1 MIKSAW
7 EMTRQKSSYHFDT
20 KKMDPKY
27 DTVNVLGNILPCWQN
42 ELAEIIAQSRAA
54 TWRTRGK
61 DFIAGRP
68 ASELDAEDY
77 DMEQAGYGKDYKIS
91 NLSYELSPLL
101 QRISNLFGLDDNL
114 PRLHVQ
120 MPGQVWNIHIDKLE
134 KWCPEDPSRITR
146 IFIQLTDWQQ
156 GQFWNYGNYMYSGW
170 SAGDVTTFDWIN
182 VPHATANASYEPRVT
197 LQLTGLIT
205 DQTREFLRKLGSQS
219 PYYLAGA
226 EYQQP
231 ELVA

>member
-7 EMTRQKSSYHFDT
+7 EMTKQKSRYHFDT
-20 KKMDPKY
+20 KKIDPKF
-27 DTVNVLGNILPCWQN
+27 DSVNYLGNFLPCWQN
-42 ELAEIIAQSRAA
+42 EIATIIEESRQA

-61 DFIAGRP
+61 DFTKGRP
-68 ASELDAEDY
+68 ESELAAEDY
-77 DMEQAGYGKDYKIS
+77 DLDQAGYGKDYVIS

-101 QRISNLFGLDDNL
+101 QRISDLFALENNI
-114 PRLHVQ
+114 PRMHVQ

-156 GQFWNYGNYMYSGW
+156 GQFWNYGNYNYSGW

-182 VPHATANASYEPRVT
+182 VPHATANASYEPRIT
-197 LQLTGLIT
+197 LQLTGLVT
-205 DQTREFLRKLGSQS
+205 DQTRDFLRILRSRS
-219 PYYLAGA
+219 PYQISGN
-226 EYQQP
+226 
-231 ELVA
+231 